1 MNDDPMNP
9 YAAPKAEIQP
19 ISHDEDLQDA
29 SGTKR
34 FLNFIIDRIV
44 GMAFAFLVF
53 LLIGLLEQAGLI
65 SGFVDW
71 TEKMSGLMDIILTT
85 SLITVYYVIM
95 ESTCGRTIGKLVT
108 GTKVIDLKG
117 GHPDFLTIIG
127 RTLSRIVPFEPFSF
141 LGGNNRGW
149 HDTWSDTRV
158 IDLRKPPI
166 PKPRPMSEMRMPRM
180 YRPPGANQSKN

>member
-9 YAAPKAEIQP
+9 YATPQTEILRV
-19 ISHDEDLQDA
+19 SHDEDLQDA

-34 FLNFIIDRIV
+34 FLNFIIDRIA

-53 LLIGLLEQAGLI
+53 LLMGLLGQAGLI
-65 SGFVDW
+65 SGLVDW
-71 TEKMSGLMDIILTT
+71 TEKMSGLMDVILTT
-85 SLITVYYVIM
+85 SLLLVYYVIM
-95 ESTCGRTIGKLVT
+95 ESICGRTIGKLVT

-117 GHPDFLTIIG
+117 RQPDFLTIMG

-141 LGGNNRGW
+141 LGRNSRGW
-149 HDTWSDTRV
+149 HDTWSKTRV

-180 YRPPGANQSKN
+180 YRPPGSQPI

>member
-9 YAAPKAEIQP
+9 YAAPQAEIQRV
-19 ISHDEDLQDA
+19 SHDEDLQDA

-34 FLNFIIDRIV
+34 FLNFIIDRIA

-53 LLIGLLEQAGLI
+53 LFIGFLEQAGLI

-71 TEKMSGLMDIILTT
+71 TEKMSGLRDIILTT
-85 SLITVYYVIM
+85 CLLLVYYVSM
-95 ESTCGRTIGKLVT
+95 ESICGRTIGKLVT

-117 GHPDFLTIIG
+117 RHPDFLAIMG

-141 LGGNNRGW
+141 LGSNNRGW
-149 HDTWSDTRV
+149 HDIWSGTRV

-180 YRPPGANQSKN
+180 YRPPGSQPI

>member
-53 LLIGLLEQAGLI
+53 LLMWGLPGCSLLEEGRDGVPLLEQLFSAPAGATRAQAH
-65 SGFVDW
+65 SRPKVV
-71 TEKMSGLMDIILTT
+71 LT
-85 SLITVYYVIM
+85 
-95 ESTCGRTIGKLVT
+95 
-108 GTKVIDLKG
+108 
-117 GHPDFLTIIG
+117 
-127 RTLSRIVPFEPFSF
+127 
-141 LGGNNRGW
+141 
-149 HDTWSDTRV
+149 
-158 IDLRKPPI
+158 
-166 PKPRPMSEMRMPRM
+166 
-180 YRPPGANQSKN
+180 Q